1 MCRFPVKWCVLLCG
15 VVAGSSAWAEFAI
28 DRSAVSEKYWA
39 IWNDDEQRKIDA
51 NLAGTVPACQSCG
64 DCPSLAALRI

>member
-1 MCRFPVKWCVLLCG
+1 MLSGG
-15 VVAGSSAWAEFAI
+15 VMSARAEFAI

-51 NLAGTVPACQSCG
+51 DIEMMKWGQTPCAAGFQAPTARPFAF
-64 DCPSLAALRI
+64 LL